1 MADTDKRTTL
11 LTVTR
16 RQLMAGVAAASSAGP
31 FGVSARDDTTRKL
44 QLEDPTLRL
53 CERWL
58 EVHGRTQA
66 LCRKQQSLE
75 TMLVRT
81 IGSQNTQEHLTSGGE
96 ANVRSVDGLSIILL
110 PEDEAF
116 QDKAVAELAAHQARW
131 DAMDDQIGYSRMD
144 EMIRQ
149 SEAIEQALLGDLLLS
164 PATTIHGV
172 LAKLS
177 VMLCEAENR
186 EDPDDFPWLHIRALW
201 NDLIRLHGLDAVT
214 NPGSEKQ
221 QNSQSR

>member
-1 MADTDKRTTL
+1 MADTNNRTTL

-31 FGVSARDDTTRKL
+31 FGVSARENTTREL

-75 TMLVRT
+75 TQLVRT
-81 IGSQNTQEHLTSGGE
+81 IGFPNKQEDVTNRGE
-96 ANVRSVDGLSIILL
+96 ANAPSVDGLSIILL

-116 QDKAVAELAAHQARW
+116 RD
-131 DAMDDQIGYSRMD
+131 
-144 EMIRQ
+144 
-149 SEAIEQALLGDLLLS
+149 
-164 PATTIHGV
+164 
-172 LAKLS
+172 
-177 VMLCEAENR
+177 
-186 EDPDDFPWLHIRALW
+186 
-201 NDLIRLHGLDAVT
+201 
-214 NPGSEKQ
+214 
-221 QNSQSR
+221 

>member
-1 MADTDKRTTL
+1 MADTDNKSTL

-16 RQLMAGVAAASSAGP
+16 RQLMAGVAAASSSGP
-31 FGVSARDDTTRKL
+31 FGVSARENTTRKL

-75 TMLVRT
+75 TLLVRT
-81 IGSQNTQEHLTSGGE
+81 IGFQNTQEHLTSGGE

-116 QDKAVAELAAHQARW
+116 HKAVAELAAHQAHW

-177 VMLCEAENR
+177 VVLCQAENR
-186 EDPDDFPWLHIRALW
+186 EDPDDFPWHHIRALR
-201 NDLIRLHGLDAVT
+201 NDLIRLHGLDAAT
-214 NPGSEKQ
+214 NPRSEKQ